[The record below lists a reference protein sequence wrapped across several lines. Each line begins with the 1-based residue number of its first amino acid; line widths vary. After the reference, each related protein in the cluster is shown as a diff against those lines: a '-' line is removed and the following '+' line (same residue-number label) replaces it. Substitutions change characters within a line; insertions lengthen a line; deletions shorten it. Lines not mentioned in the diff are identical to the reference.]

1 MSTLARLSLSSAGL
15 LTALSLAAFAPA
27 ANADEGFYERN
38 GADRAAAG
46 ISNGNQ
52 FVPSPAPT
60 ASGWDTSDVVIAS
73 LAGVLIAGGG
83 VGTVVFAT
91 RRRHLATH
99 TA

>member
-1 MSTLARLSLSSAGL
+1 MSTVARLSLSSAGL

-73 LAGVLIAGGG
+73 LAGALIAGGG
-83 VGTVVFAT
+83 VGTAVVL
-91 RRRHLATH
+91 RRRHPLAH
-99 TA
+99 PSV